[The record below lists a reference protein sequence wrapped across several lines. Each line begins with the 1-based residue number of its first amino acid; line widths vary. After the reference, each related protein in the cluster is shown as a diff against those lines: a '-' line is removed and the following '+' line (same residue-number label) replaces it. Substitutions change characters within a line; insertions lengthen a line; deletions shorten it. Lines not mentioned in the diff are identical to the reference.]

1 MTAAGIELRSVAKSY
16 GAGVKAVD
24 NFSLTVE
31 PGSLVTLLG
40 PSGCGKT
47 TILRLIAGLED
58 LSEGD
63 ILIDGQAIT
72 HVPTHKRQLGMVA
85 QDYALFP
92 HMTVEQNLAFGL
104 KSSGLARQRPALSSL
119 EIKERIGQMLSLVGL
134 EGYERRRPAQLSGG
148 QKQRVA
154 LARALVTEPRV
165 LLLDEPFAALDKQ
178 LREQLQIE
186 VRRIQQQVGIT
197 TVFVTHDQNEALAM
211 SDQVAVLNLGK
222 LEQYASPQQIYDEP
236 ATRFVAEFV
245 GRNNFFSGHVAE
257 RSANVCRVTLSDGT
271 EFWLQCKSP
280 AQLGNQI
287 RFSVRPERFRISTVV
302 APLNARLNSL
312 VGVVS
317 QTVYLGD
324 RIDVL
329 VDTKVGVMSVNIP
342 RDQPGQCNWTHGD
355 SVCVE
360 FSPDAGTLLPD
371 AQPM

>member
-1 MTAAGIELRSVAKSY
+1 MTAAFIELRAVAKSY
-16 GAGVKAVD
+16 GAGAKAVH

-31 PGSLVTLLG
+31 PGNLVTLLG

-58 LSEGD
+58 LSEGE

-72 HVPTHKRQLGMVA
+72 NIPTHQRQLGMVA

-104 KSSGLARQRPALSSL
+104 KSSRLARRRQALLSL
-119 EIKERIGQMLSLVGL
+119 EIKERIGQLLSLVGL
-134 EGYERRRPAQLSGG
+134 DGYERRRPAQLSGG

-211 SDQVAVLNLGK
+211 SDRVAVLNLGK

-236 ATRFVAEFV
+236 TTRFVAEFV
-245 GRNNFFSGHVAE
+245 GRNNFLSGHVAE

-280 AQLGNQI
+280 PQVGNQI
-287 RFSVRPERFRISTVV
+287 QFSVRPERFWISTVV

-342 RDQPGQCNWTHGD
+342 RDQPGECNWTQGD

-371 AQPM
+371 VQPM

>member
-1 MTAAGIELRSVAKSY
+1 
-16 GAGVKAVD
+16 
-24 NFSLTVE
+24 
-31 PGSLVTLLG
+31 
-40 PSGCGKT
+40 
-47 TILRLIAGLED
+47 
-58 LSEGD
+58 
-63 ILIDGQAIT
+63 
-72 HVPTHKRQLGMVA
+72 MVA

-92 HMTVEQNLAFGL
+92 HMTVEQNLAFGI
-104 KSSGLARQRPALSSL
+104 KSSQLARRRQAPLSSL
-119 EIKERIGQMLSLVGL
+119 QIKERIGQLLSLVGL
-134 EGYERRRPAQLSGG
+134 DGYERRRPAQLSGG

-186 VRRIQQQVGIT
+186 VRRIQAQVGIT

-211 SDQVAVLNLGK
+211 SDRVAVLNLGK

-245 GRNNFFSGHVAE
+245 GRNNFFSGRITE
-257 RSANVCRVTLSDGT
+257 RSADACRVTLSEGT

-280 AQLGNQI
+280 VLVGNQVQ
-287 RFSVRPERFRISTVV
+287 FSVRPERVRISRV
-302 APLNARLNSL
+302 AAPVDAKLNSL

-317 QTVYLGD
+317 HTVYLGD

-329 VDTKVGVMSVNIP
+329 VDTKVGVMSANIP
-342 RDQPGQCNWTHGD
+342 RDQPGQCNWTHGE

-360 FSPDAGTLLPD
+360 FSPGAGTLLPD
-371 AQPM
+371 VQSM